1 MLLGLGPSVTLRA
14 IYRSAVQQQ
23 QKSTHKHMSSFAAY
37 HARVSGFFNVSS
49 GGITREGLRGADSHF
64 RAGAMHYGTWDTRI
78 ILELQRAVK
87 SVLKGVKSV
96 KRAARLPL
104 QVGHKGSELAACLP
118 RGHGLAGWRGL
129 PTPAPHPGSGI
140 CVAFTPS
147 RVPHLTNEALRHTDT
162 VCQCGY
168 VQSRHQLCTDS
179 EEHHCFW
186 RRPRGNRDFAM
197 AWGCAGAHPGM
208 LLVST
213 TSGMHRRPAAPSVSV
228 GAAGRSS

>member
-23 QKSTHKHMSSFAAY
+23 QKSTHKHMNSFAAY
-37 HARVSGFFNVSS
+37 HARVAGFFNVSS
-49 GGITREGLRGADSHF
+49 GGVTREGLHGADSHF

-118 RGHGLAGWRGL
+118 RGQLAGWRGL
-129 PTPAPHPGSGI
+129 PIPAPPDLRR
-140 CVAFTPS
+140 FPS
-147 RVPHLTNEALRHTDT
+147 RVSHPTTT
-162 VCQCGY
+162 
-168 VQSRHQLCTDS
+168 
-179 EEHHCFW
+179 
-186 RRPRGNRDFAM
+186 AM
-197 AWGCAGAHPGM
+197 ADTPTECVRVQAVLSCA
-208 LLVST
+208 
-213 TSGMHRRPAAPSVSV
+213 
-228 GAAGRSS
+228 

>member
-23 QKSTHKHMSSFAAY
+23 QKCTQKHMNSFAAY
-37 HARVSGFFNVSS
+37 HARVAGFFNVSS
-49 GGITREGLRGADSHF
+49 GGITREGLHGADSHF

-129 PTPAPHPGSGI
+129 PIPAPHPGPASLSQS
-140 CVAFTPS
+140 CVTS
-147 RVPHLTNEALRHTDT
+147 HDDCHGRHTDR
-162 VCQCGY
+162 VCQ
-168 VQSRHQLCTDS
+168 
-179 EEHHCFW
+179 
-186 RRPRGNRDFAM
+186 
-197 AWGCAGAHPGM
+197 GA
-208 LLVST
+208 
-213 TSGMHRRPAAPSVSV
+213 
-228 GAAGRSS
+228 SSLELRVKMRLRQR